1 MKAAV
6 LTRYGNA
13 NSAFTIKDINE
24 PLVKS
29 DQVKIRVEAFGLNFA
44 DVMARKGMYAD
55 APALPAVLG
64 YEVVGEIV
72 EQGSGVPQNLM
83 GKRVVG
89 FTRFGGYAEYA
100 VTSYM
105 AIVVVDTTD
114 DAGKLLAL
122 ATQYCTAL
130 YASAYITTVQKNDI
144 VLQHAAA
151 GGVGTALTQLC
162 NLRGAKVIGLTG
174 SDEKMEYLKNNG
186 CIEAINYKRY
196 DYKKIV
202 HEKFGKIDISF
213 NSVAGSTFKKDLSLM
228 NFGGRM
234 VCYGAAERMSGNWGF
249 LSTLSFVYKM
259 GIIMPVKLLIKSQ
272 SLIGVNM
279 LRIADHRPDV
289 LKACMDE
296 VYTLYKAKKIEP
308 SIGSTYGLNDIAV
321 AHDMFEKG
329 NTTGKVVVII

>member
-6 LTRYGNA
+6 LTKYGNA
-13 NSAFTIKDINE
+13 VSAFTIKEINE

-29 DQVKIRVEAFGLNFA
+29 DQVKIKVEAFGLNFA

-64 YEVVGEIV
+64 YEVVGIVV
-72 EQGSGVPQNLM
+72 EQGKDVPVNYI

-89 FTRFGGYAEYA
+89 FTRFGGYAEFA

-105 AIVVVDTTD
+105 AIVVVDATD

-130 YASAYITTVQKNDI
+130 YASSYITTIQKNDV

-174 SDEKMEYLKNNG
+174 SDDKLDYLKNNG
-186 CIEAINYKRY
+186 CAEAINYKKVNY
-196 DYKKIV
+196 KEVIEKKI
-202 HEKFGKIDISF
+202 GKIDVSF
-213 NSVAGSTFKKDLSLM
+213 NSVAGSTFKKDLSLL
-228 NFGGRM
+228 NFGGRL
-234 VCYGAAERMSGNWGF
+234 VCYGAAERMSGKLGF
-249 LSTLSFVYKM
+249 LSTLGFVFKM
-259 GIIMPVKLLIKSQ
+259 GMIMPVKLLMKSQ

-279 LRIADHRPDV
+279 LRIADNRPDV
-289 LKACMDE
+289 LKTCMDE
-296 VYTLYKAKKIEP
+296 VYALYKAKKIEP
-308 SIGSTYGLNDIAV
+308 SIGSTYCLTDIAI

-329 NTTGKVVVII
+329 QTTGKIVINL